1 MLGMMVIGASKFDA
15 AAGSGGS
22 ENLLAVRPNQPRSAG
37 AHAVQ
42 KAEGRLV
49 AEPGLRGV
57 FVCVQGVF
65 WMFVIALCS
74 ALAGVYT
81 EFLLKKL
88 SYSTDFQNMLL
99 YCECSN
105 AWLLG

>member
-1 MLGMMVIGASKFDA
+1 M
-15 AAGSGGS
+15 
-22 ENLLAVRPNQPRSAG
+22 
-37 AHAVQ
+37 
-42 KAEGRLV
+42 

-57 FVCVQGVF
+57 WVWVQGVF

-99 YCECSN
+99 YCE
-105 AWLLG
+105 

>member
-15 AAGSGGS
+15 TAGTGGN
-22 ENLLAVRPNQPRSAG
+22 ENLLAVRPKPAPALPCARRANSRNQTS
-37 AHAVQ
+37 
-42 KAEGRLV
+42 LV
-49 AEPGLRGV
+49 AEPGAERRRCLV
-57 FVCVQGVF
+57 CVCVQGVF

-99 YCECSN
+99 YCE
-105 AWLLG
+105 